1 MLFAVYP
8 LFAFMPVE
16 TGGLGLS
23 EAQIGL
29 HMSLRAV
36 INVLTMIPYPYLE
49 RRFGLMRTYR
59 FSMSLWPVAI
69 ALLPLLN
76 LVARMNGEDGWVWY
90 GALFVFF
97 IVWAFTGWTWSKC
110 NPH

>member
-1 MLFAVYP
+1 MLFAIYP

-16 TGGLGLS
+16 KGGLGLS
-23 EAQIGL
+23 EAHIGL
-29 HMSLRAV
+29 HMSFRSV
-36 INVLTMIPYPYLE
+36 ISVLTMIPYPYLE

-76 LVARMNGEDGWVWY
+76 LVARINGEDRWVWY

-97 IVWAFTGWTWSKC
+97 IVWGFTGWTWSKC